1 MTLLIKLAPGR
12 IGLTL
17 RSRVK
22 LSVVTTLLFL
32 RALRDIYK
40 DLTIERA
47 LVWKSSPELV
57 DVDDEYV
64 LQRIDDETKR
74 ALSVMPIDE
83 VARASKAVVEKLVAN
98 YQRRVG
104 LLIDAYSV
112 SNALTFT
119 AVAYPTSTMAS
130 IINKSLYRE
139 VGLRLPEV
147 GVDLHGYV
155 EGEGGE
161 VFRVES
167 FYDLYV
173 IGGRPYELEKRV
185 ILKFFE
191 YLTSTHVRVLTYA
204 GIRTFPVIKFVDKV
218 DVAKSYDA
226 FGSLRYSIPV
236 YRRYFLRDL
245 YSGVFRELQGDEV
258 EEVKKAVRVSSFVY
272 AVATSPEMLKS
283 IAKDL
288 LENFEVYAVGTKGRY
303 VSLHIRDSKRLVGP
317 LLTIAR
323 PKSPPLQSYLQ
334 FIGKMQTITS
344 NAVHIIYEKGFNLLK
359 EAMDEVGAKGFTWK
373 ILVEV
378 VRRAL
383 MESFHSY
390 RG

>member
-32 RALRDIYK
+32 RALQDVYK

-47 LVWKSSPELV
+47 LVWKGSPELV

-64 LQRIDDETKR
+64 LHQVDDEVKR
-74 ALSVMPIDE
+74 ALSAMPIDE
-83 VARASKAVVEKLVAN
+83 VASASKAIVEKLIKN
-98 YQRRVG
+98 YQKRVG
-104 LLIDAYSV
+104 LLIETYSA
-112 SNALTFT
+112 SSTFTFT
-119 AVAYPTSTMAS
+119 AVVYPTSTMAS
-130 IINKSLYRE
+130 IVNKSLYRE
-139 VGLRLPEV
+139 VELRPPEV
-147 GVDLHGYV
+147 GIDLHGYV

-161 VFRVES
+161 VFKVES

-173 IGGRPYELEKRV
+173 IGGRPYELAKIV

-191 YLTSTHVRVLTYA
+191 YLRTPIRVLTYA
-204 GIRTFPVIKFVDKV
+204 GIKTFPVIRLVDRV
-218 DVAKSYDA
+218 DVGKSYDA

-236 YRRYFLRDL
+236 YRRRFLRDL
-245 YSGVFRELQGDEV
+245 YSDIFRELQGNGV
-258 EEVKKAVRVSSFVY
+258 EEVKKAVRVSDFVH
-272 AVATSPEMLKS
+272 AVVTSPELLRSVAKS
-283 IAKDL
+283 L
-288 LENFEVYAVGTKGRY
+288 LENFEVYAVDAKGRY
-303 VSLHIRDSKRLVGP
+303 APLHMRDAKRLVGP

-323 PKSPPLQSYLQ
+323 PKAPPLQSHLQ
-334 FIGKMQTITS
+334 FIEKMQSVTLSSIQ
-344 NAVHIIYEKGFNLLK
+344 IIYERGFDLLK
-359 EAMDEVGAKGFTWK
+359 AVDKVGTRGFTWK

-383 MESFHSY
+383 TESLHSY
-390 RG
+390 HG